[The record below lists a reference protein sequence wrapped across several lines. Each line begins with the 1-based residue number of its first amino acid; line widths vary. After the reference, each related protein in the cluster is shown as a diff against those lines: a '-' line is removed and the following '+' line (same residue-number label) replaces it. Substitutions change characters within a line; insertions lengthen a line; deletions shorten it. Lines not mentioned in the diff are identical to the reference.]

1 MPSSTL
7 DPGQIQAT
15 IARLAQRVELRF
27 GGSGLASV
35 VRRLEDIARH
45 TSETTDWIGRP
56 LVWVRVLV
64 GVVVLLIVAALAV
77 SLRALQV
84 QVGPPTL
91 SELAQGIEATIN
103 DVVYVAVALFFL
115 VTIETR
121 VKRRRALRAI
131 HELRAIAHVIDMHQ
145 LTKDPEWV
153 LSRGHGTGLVAQ
165 RAMTSFELSR
175 YLDYCS
181 EALSLT
187 GKVAALYVQRFDD
200 SVALQA
206 VNEVEELTTGLSR
219 KVWQKLTVLYA
230 MPPLASS
237 AGAGASAA
245 TPAPAAES
253 PAAATGSGPVAAP
266 AAGPTGPEAAK
277 APAGDLRSAAE
288 RPVLGRG

>member
-1 MPSSTL
+1 MPESSL
-7 DPGQIQAT
+7 DPQKIQVT
-15 IARLAQRVELRF
+15 IGRLAQRVELRF
-27 GGSGLASV
+27 GGGSGLAAML
-35 VRRLEDIARH
+35 RRLEDIARR
-45 TSETTDWIGRP
+45 TSETAEWISRP
-56 LVWVRVLV
+56 LIGLRVVVGILVLV
-64 GVVVLLIVAALAV
+64 FVAALAV
-77 SLRALQV
+77 SLRALHV
-84 QVGPPTL
+84 EVGPLTL
-91 SELAQGIEATIN
+91 PELAQGVEATIN
-103 DVVYVAVALFFL
+103 NVVYVAVAIFFL

-121 VKRRRALRAI
+121 VKRRRALTAI

-153 LSRGHGTGLVAQ
+153 LARGRETGVLKP
-165 RAMTSFELSR
+165 RTMTPFELSR

-237 AGAGASAA
+237 LGGV
-245 TPAPAAES
+245 
-253 PAAATGSGPVAAP
+253 AAAPSSPDPPASEPPRAPVP
-266 AAGPTGPEAAK
+266 DP
-277 APAGDLRSAAE
+277 RSAAE
-288 RPVLGRG
+288 RPGLGRG

>member
-1 MPSSTL
+1 MPESSL
-7 DPGQIQAT
+7 DPQKIQVT
-15 IARLAQRVELRF
+15 IGRLAQRVELRF
-27 GGSGLASV
+27 GDGSGLAAM
-35 VRRLEDIARH
+35 VRRLEDIARR
-45 TSETTDWIGRP
+45 TSETAEWISRP
-56 LVWVRVLV
+56 LIGLRVAVGILVLVLV
-64 GVVVLLIVAALAV
+64 GTLAV

-84 QVGPPTL
+84 QVEPPTL

-121 VKRRRALRAI
+121 VKRRRALTAI

-153 LSRGHGTGLVAQ
+153 LARGRETGLVKH
-165 RAMTSFELSR
+165 RSMTPFELSR

-230 MPPLASS
+230 MPPLASPV
-237 AGAGASAA
+237 GGVSAA
-245 TPAPAAES
+245 PPPPEPPASEPPRA
-253 PAAATGSGPVAAP
+253 PVP
-266 AAGPTGPEAAK
+266 DP
-277 APAGDLRSAAE
+277 RSAAE
-288 RPVLGRG
+288 RPGLGRG

>member
-1 MPSSTL
+1 MPDSAL
-7 DPGQIQAT
+7 DPAQVEAT
-15 IARLAQRVELRF
+15 LARLVQRIELRF
-27 GGSGLASV
+27 PGSGLAGV
-35 VRRLEDIARH
+35 VRRLELVSRH
-45 TSETTDWIGRP
+45 TSTTTDWISRP
-56 LVWVRVLV
+56 LVWLRVLV
-64 GVVVLLIVAALAV
+64 GIVVLLIVAALAV

-91 SELAQGIEATIN
+91 PELAQGIEATIN
-103 DVVYVAVALFFL
+103 DVVYVAVAVFFL

-121 VKRRRALRAI
+121 VKRHRALRAL
-131 HELRAIAHVIDMHQ
+131 HELRSIAHVLDMHQ

-153 LSRGHGTGLVAQ
+153 LSRGQGTGLVAQ
-165 RAMTSFELSR
+165 RAMTPFELSR

-200 SVALQA
+200 GVALQA

-237 AGAGASAA
+237 AGGGASAM
-245 TPAPAAES
+245 TPAPAA
-253 PAAATGSGPVAAP
+253 AP
-266 AAGPTGPEAAK
+266 AAEPAASEAPEAA
-277 APAGDLRSAAE
+277 AADLRSAAE
-288 RPVLGRG
+288 RPGLGRG

>member
-1 MPSSTL
+1 MLSSTL

-15 IARLAQRVELRF
+15 IARLTQRIELRF

-45 TSETTDWIGRP
+45 TSETTDWISRP
-56 LVWVRVLV
+56 LVWLRVLV
-64 GVVVLLIVAALAV
+64 GIVVLMIVAALALSV
-77 SLRALQV
+77 RALQV

-91 SELAQGIEATIN
+91 PDLAQGIEAAIN
-103 DVVYVAVALFFL
+103 DVVYVVVAVFFL

-153 LSRGHGTGLVAQ
+153 LARGRETGVVKP
-165 RAMTSFELSR
+165 RSMTPFELSR

-200 SVALQA
+200 GVALQA

-237 AGAGASAA
+237 AGGAASASTA
-245 TPAPAAES
+245 S
-253 PAAATGSGPVAAP
+253 PASPEAATGAAAAAP
-266 AAGPTGPEAAK
+266 AASEAGKEPVVDA
-277 APAGDLRSAAE
+277 RSAAE
-288 RPVLGRG
+288 RPGLGRG